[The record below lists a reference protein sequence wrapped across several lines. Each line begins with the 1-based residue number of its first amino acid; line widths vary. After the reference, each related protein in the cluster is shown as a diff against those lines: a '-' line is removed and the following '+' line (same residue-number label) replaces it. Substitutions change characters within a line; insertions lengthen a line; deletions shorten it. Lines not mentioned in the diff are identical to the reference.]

1 LARSAARAYAP
12 HKSNAQRNSAILA
25 MSATHQWLMLLLG
38 LASVYG
44 VAILISAFI
53 GWLIRP
59 RKDNRNK
66 DTDKN
71 ETQNHTRYNS

>member
-1 LARSAARAYAP
+1 
-12 HKSNAQRNSAILA
+12 

-53 GWLIRP
+53 GWLIRTL
-59 RKDNRNK
+59 KDNRKK